1 MNSWHGLLIVVINFL
16 VIYLLVWLGIIV
28 WNKAS
33 AKEINK
39 QLNKFNQK

>member
-1 MNSWHGLLIVVINFL
+1 MNSWHELLIVVINFL